1 MKKKTETTI
10 RFETHLKEFE
20 NKLGNSELRF
30 KDGVSL
36 LRLSENLLLRY
47 EEIRKSRDNWK
58 SGYYEIK
65 ESHGKIKK

>member
-1 MKKKTETTI
+1 MKKTETTI
-10 RFETHLKEFE
+10 RFEDRLKKF
-20 NKLGNSELRF
+20 NYNLNNSKLKY

-58 SGYYEIK
+58 DKYNK
-65 ESHGKIKK
+65 LK